1 MEIKIKMKEKK
12 TLTFGDLN
20 IGDVFTFKE
29 DLNPNDSID
38 ELCIGIKSDDCGYT
52 CLSSGYHVLYGFET
66 DSEVIAL
73 NAVLT
78 IEGVKA

>member
-1 MEIKIKMKEKK
+1 MEIKIEMKEME

-20 IGDVFTFKE
+20 IDDVFTFKE
-29 DLNPNDSID
+29 DLNPNGSID
-38 ELCIGIKSDDCGYT
+38 ELCIGIKSNDGGYT
-52 CLSSGYHVLYGFET
+52 CLSNGYRVIYGFGI

-78 IEGVKA
+78 IKGVKA